1 MSGANIPRLQVSVPA
16 EGADNYTAALEIYA
30 NHFVHPD
37 DREEYLTVM
46 GIQNLRQSLR
56 WWKPYVAVEYRKL
69 PDFPELGDRCQL
81 VRATA
86 VMAQT
91 GTDDMPKTV
100 VYVARDITEKAPEQV
115 RKL

>member
-1 MSGANIPRLQVSVPA
+1 MLLGDGPEGIPLQIDVI
-16 EGADNYTAALEIYA
+16 G
-30 NHFVHPD
+30 
-37 DREEYLTVM
+37 
-46 GIQNLRQSLR
+46 
-56 WWKPYVAVEYRKL
+56 
-69 PDFPELGDRCQL
+69 DFPELGDRCQL